1 MTKKNEETQK
11 LKEEDGGLESK
22 SGPRRRIAADRADG
36 GLAPTDLDPN
46 KSDATPVR
54 NSE

>member
-1 MTKKNEETQK
+1 MSKKDEAQK
-11 LKEEDGGLESK
+11 LKEQDGGLESK
-22 SGPRRRIAADRADG
+22 SGPGRRIAADRADG

-54 NSE
+54 NAE